1 MTTERYRLSISG
13 TVTYSPDNADLR
25 DLLLAENANMLRIP
39 EALQE
44 LEKEATDVKVTLE
57 KIS

>member
-13 TVTYSPDNADLR
+13 TVTYGPEDADLKN
-25 DLLLAENANMLRIP
+25 LLLSECALVLRVP

-44 LEKEATDVKVTLE
+44 LEESATDVKVTLE
-57 KIS
+57 KIE